1 MYYRFISYLI
11 FLWHSKNEHGVH
23 SPFIFK
29 YVTQCL
35 YAKETHTNHKAQNV
49 VLKSLAYFKCQ
60 SIAIVPANP
69 ILEAQVKN
77 IFPTISVDSMSAEL
91 IYIPDYTEVELQSYL
106 YNNKKV
112 RNDTVVILGNIFK
125 NRNNAILWKKL
136 KASNKVRVTVDMYH
150 CAALFFRKEQVE
162 EHFKIRI

>member
-1 MYYRFISYLI
+1 MYTRFLSYMN

-35 YAKETHTNHKAQNV
+35 YGKENHSSHKVKNV
-49 VLKSLAYFKCQ
+49 VLKSLAYFQCQ
-60 SIAIVPANP
+60 SITIVPAD
-69 ILEAQVKN
+69 LGFESQAKE
-77 IFPTISVDSMSAEL
+77 IFPSLSIEGLSAEL
-91 IYIPDYTEVELQSYL
+91 IYISDCNEELLQTHL
-106 YNNKKV
+106 YNNKSIG
-112 RNDTVVILGNIFK
+112 NHTVVILGKIYQS
-125 NRNNAILWKKL
+125 RESALLWKNL
-136 KASNKVRVTVDMYH
+136 KEYNKVRVTVDMYY

>member
-1 MYYRFISYLI
+1 MYFRFLSYLK

-35 YAKETHTNHKAQNV
+35 YAKKKHSKDKAQNV
-49 VLKSLAYFKCQ
+49 VLKSLGYFQCQ
-60 SIAIVPANP
+60 SITNVPSSKDF
-69 ILEAQVKN
+69 ESEVKKK
-77 IFPTISVDSMSAEL
+77 FPTISVEPTSVDL
-91 IYIPDYTEVELQSYL
+91 IYISDFTEDVLQTYV

-112 RNDTVVILGNIFK
+112 RNDTVVILGNIYQ
-125 NRNNAILWKKL
+125 NRNRALLWEKL
-136 KASNKVRVTVDMYH
+136 KESNKVKVTVDMYH
-150 CAALFFRKEQVE
+150 CAAVFFRREQVK